1 MPVARLFCYFVL
13 LVLVS
18 GIVGCGKSRKE
29 RERKDL
35 ESRVVA
41 QELQRKNQIEGR
53 AGFEKANQADVVVEY
68 FEIPAVMGGQLQNS
82 ETFNPDADG
91 FRREVQLL
99 AKSGQA
105 KLRELMVAQVK
116 RGVEA
121 RSVSLQEGFV
131 PVVDSIDP
139 EPEGPASESTEEGDS
154 REEGEIAAQT
164 EQEKKRV
171 KFQEEEHRSFLQV
184 KWTDD
189 ASHLPGEISL
199 DMASVLAIPF
209 PAGHEGEKY
218 SLFHRIETNSR
229 VTLRNGRY
237 AVMGGGR
244 LPSEIANSEYEGSM
258 IVIFLRVDRF

>member
-29 RERKDL
+29 REREDL
-35 ESRVVA
+35 ESRVAA
-41 QELQRKNQIEGR
+41 QELQRKNQIEAR
-53 AGFEKANQADVVVEY
+53 VSNKKANQADIVVEY
-68 FEIPAVMGGQLQNS
+68 FEIPAVKGEPFQDS
-82 ETFNPDADG
+82 EIWNPDADG

-105 KLRELMVAQVK
+105 MLRELMVAQVK

-121 RSVSLQEGFV
+121 RSAWLQEGFV

-139 EPEGPASESTEEGDS
+139 ELEGPASGSTEEGDS
-154 REEGEIAAQT
+154 GEGGDVAAQP
-164 EQEKKRV
+164 EREKKRV
-171 KFQEEEHRSFLQV
+171 KFREEEHRSFLQV

-189 ASHLPGEISL
+189 ADHLPGEISL